1 MSHTGLWKVEYCS
14 RSHGSMSMTLA
25 LVTLLDR
32 ADDMALVT
40 LLLGID
46 WVGEEGGPGHE
57 PGGRAR
63 NLHGT

>member
-1 MSHTGLWKVEYCS
+1 
-14 RSHGSMSMTLA
+14 MSMTLA
-25 LVTLLDR
+25 LVTLLDM

-40 LLLGID
+40 LLLGIE

-63 NLHGT
+63 NLQGT

>member
-1 MSHTGLWKVEYCS
+1 MPHTGLWKVEYCS
-14 RSHGSMSMTLA
+14 RSQGSMSMTLA

-46 WVGEEGGPGHE
+46 WVGEEGG
-57 PGGRAR
+57 AWA
-63 NLHGT
+63 

>member
-1 MSHTGLWKVEYCS
+1 
-14 RSHGSMSMTLA
+14 MSMTLA
-25 LVTLLDR
+25 LVTLLDM

-46 WVGEEGGPGHE
+46 WVVKEGGPGQE

-63 NLHGT
+63 NLQGT

>member
-25 LVTLLDR
+25 LVTLLDM

-46 WVGEEGGPGHE
+46 WVGEEGGHGQE